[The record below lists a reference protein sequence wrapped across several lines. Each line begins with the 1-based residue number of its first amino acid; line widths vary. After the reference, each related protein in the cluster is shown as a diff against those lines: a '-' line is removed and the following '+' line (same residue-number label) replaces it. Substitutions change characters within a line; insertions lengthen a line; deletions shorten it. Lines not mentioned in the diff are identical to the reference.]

1 MPSGSGAGRPAS
13 AATAGVRLSG
23 ARTGPGG
30 GAREATHGRPRLPRG
45 RRRAWPAMGQ
55 RPQVASGTGCRVAVP
70 SGEAP
75 ALPRRSVCKRR
86 SPSGLERF
94 SPTRWSPDLSAC
106 QSLLPSS
113 AASLDPSAARD
124 TGAKLLH
131 QSALIYAPCVLLL
144 PACSRL
150 PFLPLLA
157 MPWVLQ
163 PPIPNLARSRADD
176 SATLLVRMTSAL
188 PTASQ

>member
-1 MPSGSGAGRPAS
+1 LPPDAERVRCGASGLGGDGGRAV
-13 AATAGVRLSG
+13 VRR
-23 ARTGPGG
+23 A
-30 GAREATHGRPRLPRG
+30 HRPR
-45 RRRAWPAMGQ
+45 RRRAGGNPRPAPLATRPAMGQ

-94 SPTRWSPDLSAC
+94 SPTRWSPDLSASHFFP
-106 QSLLPSS
+106 QALPASIPLPHATLVPSS
-113 AASLDPSAARD
+113 S
-124 TGAKLLH
+124 TN
-131 QSALIYAPCVLLL
+131 APCVLLL

-176 SATLLVRMTSAL
+176 SASLLVRMTSAL